1 MEALKNWNV
10 FVAFACINL
19 MGLIP
24 GSSSAQCIIINE
36 VLINAAGACDGSC
49 VPNTA
54 EWIELYNTCGNA
66 VNIGCFVLTDGDFSV
81 TLPANTTLAPGDY
94 LVIGSNN
101 SGVNMDVNLSSCNCI
116 TGAAGEIGIFTNGSE
131 QIALANASG
140 QIIDGIF
147 WGNGQFNQTPNF
159 TTDAMFGCGSHT
171 ITLSASNPIFTEVPA
186 CDDGQTVYRS
196 CANPDVWL
204 ADGAN
209 YTPGAANG
217 NSSETISITSS
228 DTTPCPGEVVT
239 LTAQGTSGSV
249 VWNTGATTTSI
260 STQQAGNYS
269 VSTVNSGGCESTASF
284 QVIYENVP
292 TVDAGPDGIAD
303 CENGL
308 QLQGTTAA
316 FNHFW
321 EPATGLSDPQSLTPI
336 ATPHV
341 TTTYTLHA
349 VSGDCESTSSTVV
362 VPECGQL
369 KVPNIFTPNGDSF
382 NDVFRPDG
390 KGVADYRL
398 KIFDRWGN
406 LVFESTQYNNGW
418 NGKINNEP
426 AAAGTYYFLLM
437 AKDALENSLVGDEVM
452 KGEITLIR

>member
-1 MEALKNWNV
+1 MLGFLRVIAVVMVVTMAVKV
-10 FVAFACINL
+10 Q
-19 MGLIP
+19 
-24 GSSSAQCIIINE
+24 AQCVVINE
-36 VLINAAGACDGSC
+36 VLVNAAGACDGSC

-54 EWIELYNTCGNA
+54 EWVELYNSCGNS

-81 TLPANTTLAPGDY
+81 TFPPNTTLAPGEY
-94 LVIGSNN
+94 IVIGSDN
-101 SGVNMDVNLSSCNCI
+101 SGVNVDVNLSSCNCT
-116 TGAAGEIGIFTNGSE
+116 TGAAGEIGIFTNGNE
-131 QIALANASG
+131 QLALANASG
-140 QIIDGIF
+140 QIIDGIY
-147 WGNGQFNQTPNF
+147 WGSGQFTQTPSF
-159 TTDAMFGCGSHT
+159 TTDALLGCGAHT
-171 ITLSASNPIFTEVPA
+171 IQLSASNPVFTEVPTGN
-186 CDDGQTVYRS
+186 DGQTVYRS

-204 ADGAN
+204 ADGEN

-217 NSSETISITSS
+217 NSGSVVTIQAS
-228 DTTPCPGEVVT
+228 DTTPCAGEVVT
-239 LTAQGTSGSV
+239 LTAQGATGTI
-249 VWNTGATTTSI
+249 VWSTGATTASI
-260 STQQAGNYS
+260 TVQQNGNYS
-269 VSTVNSGGCESTASF
+269 LSAGSTTGCGSTANIQLTF
-284 QVIYENVP
+284 QNAPAVN
-292 TVDAGPDGIAD
+292 AGAGGIAD
-303 CENGL
+303 CEDGL

-341 TTTYTLHA
+341 TTAYTLHA

-390 KGVADYRL
+390 KGVADYSL

-426 AAAGTYYFLLM
+426 AATGTYYFLLM
-437 AKDALENSLVGDEVM
+437 AKDALGNSLVGDEVM